1 VATQKA
7 LFNGTVM
14 QTDGTQRWEVF
25 NSTALVNNDQVLTLA
40 ISPSKFP
47 AWTRGKTISVTS
59 ITLLAVAWE
68 SGNFVLAAQAPLP
81 TASVN
86 MTPVTG
92 VTEPNVCAATI
103 TMPPSTPL
111 GTWSFKI
118 KQASAADFR
127 SLTKNLIGDV
137 VLLVNYD
144 AS

>member
-1 VATQKA
+1 
-7 LFNGTVM
+7 
-14 QTDGTQRWEVF
+14 
-25 NSTALVNNDQVLTLA
+25 VNNDQVLTLA

-47 AWTRGKTISVTS
+47 AWTRGKTITVTS
-59 ITLLAVAWE
+59 ITLLVVAWE
-68 SGNFVLAAQAPLP
+68 SGNFVLAPQAPLP
-81 TASVN
+81 TATVN
-86 MTPVTG
+86 MTPVAG
-92 VTEPNVCAATI
+92 ATEPNVCTGTI
-103 TMPPSTPL
+103 TMPPNTPL